1 MSGPHRR
8 GALTLTNI
16 TKLSTVVA
24 PAGGML
30 SSPGA
35 ALRHVQ
41 AVLSAN
47 CRKQL
52 LKTMQR

>member
-8 GALTLTNI
+8 GALTLTNM